1 MARPWRAFLF
11 SRNIW
16 RFMGKAYFSS
26 ELFLFLEQIKRNN
39 RRTWFLKNRERYE
52 EFARQPGLRFVLDF
66 SFRMKDISHWIKV
79 DPQPTHGSLQRIYR
93 DLRFSSDRR
102 PYKTWIGMT
111 FPHVGR
117 REEVHAVGY
126 YLQLEPGESA
136 FYGGA
141 WQPDRRS
148 LAKIRDAIAWKSD
161 EWKQAKRGWKLEGAS
176 LSRAPRGYAE
186 NHPLI
191 EDLKRQDFVMSV
203 RFTNAQVCSPRLL
216 ENVAKA
222 AKKMAPLMS
231 FLAKAQGLQ
240 F

>member
-1 MARPWRAFLF
+1 
-11 SRNIW
+11 
-16 RFMGKAYFSS
+16 MGKAYFSP
-26 ELFLFLEQIKRNN
+26 ELFLFLQQIKRNN

-52 EFARQPGLRFVLDF
+52 EVARQPGLRFVVDF
-66 SFRMKDISHWIKV
+66 SFRMKEISPWIKV
-79 DPQPTHGSLQRIYR
+79 DPKPTHGSLQRIYR

-111 FPHVGR
+111 FPHAGR
-117 REEVHAVGY
+117 KEEVHAVGY
-126 YLQLEPGESA
+126 YLQLDPKGSA
-136 FYGGA
+136 FYGGV

-148 LAKIRDAIAWKSD
+148 LAKIRDAIAWKAD
-161 EWKQAKRGWKLEGAS
+161 EWKQAKRVWKLEGAS
-176 LSRAPRGYAE
+176 LTRAPRGYAE

-191 EDLKRQDFVMSV
+191 DDLKRQDFVMGV
-203 RFTNAQVCSPRLL
+203 PFTNAQVCGPRFLQ
-216 ENVAKA
+216 EVAAA

>member
-1 MARPWRAFLF
+1 
-11 SRNIW
+11 
-16 RFMGKAYFSS
+16 MGKAYFTA
-26 ELFLFLEQIKRNN
+26 EVFLFLEQIKRNN

-52 EFARQPGLRFVLDF
+52 EIARQPGLRFVLDF
-66 SFRMKDISHWIKV
+66 SFRMKEISPWIKV
-79 DPQPTHGSLQRIYR
+79 DPKPTHGSLQRIYR

-102 PYKTWIGMT
+102 PYKTWIGMA
-111 FPHVGR
+111 FPHAGR
-117 REEVHAVGY
+117 KKEEVHAVGY
-126 YLQLEPGESA
+126 YLQLEPKGSA

-161 EWKQAKRGWKLEGAS
+161 EWKQAKRGWKLGGAS
-176 LSRAPRGYAE
+176 LTRAPRGYAE

-191 EDLKRQDFVMSV
+191 GDLKRQDFVMSV
-203 RFTNAQVCSPRLL
+203 PFTNAQVCSPRFL
-216 ENVAKA
+216 EQVTA
-222 AKKMAPLMS
+222 AARKMAPMMS